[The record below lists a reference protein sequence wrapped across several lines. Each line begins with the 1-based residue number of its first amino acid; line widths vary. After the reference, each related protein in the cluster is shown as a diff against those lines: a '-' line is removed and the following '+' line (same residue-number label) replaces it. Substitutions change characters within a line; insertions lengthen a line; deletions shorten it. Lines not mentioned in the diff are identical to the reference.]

1 MSMSIAAI
9 SINIQRA
16 STGTGSVGWPG
27 APTTTVVAV
36 TELLFGVGSG
46 TLVEVTDATF
56 VILPV
61 NAGNTRY
68 VAVTVVLAPTGN
80 AASVHGNPLAHGA
93 PADTKVSPAGVGS
106 ASTGSGTASGPWLVT
121 TIV

>member
-1 MSMSIAAI
+1 MSIAAI
-9 SINIQRA
+9 SISIHRA

-46 TLVEVTDATF
+46 TVVEVTDATF
-56 VILPV
+56 AIVPL
-61 NAGNTRY
+61 NNGNTWY
-68 VAVTVVLAPTGN
+68 VAVIVVVAPTGN
-80 AASVHGNPLAHGA
+80 AASEQGKPVAQGALA
-93 PADTKVSPAGVGS
+93 DKKTSPAGVGS
-106 ASTGSGTASGPWLVT
+106 ESTGSGTASGPLLVM